1 MLIHLCPCCG
11 RHCYLDEPQ
20 CERGIIYRETGEV
33 PPRKPKVGTNGE
45 TRKPSEKKLKYL
57 SLSRDEKILW
67 NLQELGNNIEGDNSL
82 FLLDC
87 FREDDRTALLTLLEK
102 IGHGLHHKK

>member
-1 MLIHLCPCCG
+1 MLKHLCPCCG

-33 PPRKPKVGTNGE
+33 PPRKPKVGANGE
-45 TRKPSEKKLKYL
+45 IRKTPEKKLKYL

-67 NLQELGNNIEGDNSL
+67 NLQELGNNIAGDESL

-87 FREDDRTALLTLLEK
+87 LREDDRAALLMLLEK